1 MAYSEQP
8 SEKSESE
15 KTGQNF
21 PELVNRLKNEK
32 GFVVKG
38 FIDLVLLIQYIY
50 REMKVL
56 WKLKRKVKQF
66 NKNRKKINKKFLK
79 IETGEK
85 MISKELESTLKLAFK
100 DAKKRKHEYITLEHI
115 LYALTFDKTASN
127 ILVNCGAEIKGL
139 RKDVEKFLS
148 ESIPAVGE
156 EYKDVEPLYTLGVQ
170 RVLQFAA
177 IHVQTADKEEITG
190 ADILVSMFRERESH
204 AVYFLSQQNVTRLD
218 VIKYISHKIS
228 KVQGEEVSDE
238 KEDAVLQDG
247 ADSETDG
254 KKKKSALETYCINLN
269 KRATEGK
276 IDPLIGRD
284 KELERIIHVL
294 SRRRKNNPIMV
305 GDTGVGKTAVV
316 EGLALHIVKKKVPKV
331 LETATIYSLDMGT
344 LLAGTKFR
352 GQFEERLKAVLAQ
365 IQKEDNAI
373 LFIDEI
379 HTIIGAGATSGGTM
393 DASNLLKPSLSNGD
407 LRCIG
412 STTYQEYKN
421 YFEKDRALSRRFQK
435 IEVNEPSAEDTFL
448 ILKGLKANYEK
459 FHGVIYT
466 DDALKAAADLSAK
479 YINDRFLPDKAIDII
494 DEVGASLKL
503 NSTEEKKE
511 VTPLDIEN
519 MVAKIA
525 KIPPKTV
532 QVDDKKI
539 LKNLDVELKKL
550 VFGQNEAIEK
560 VTTAIKLSRS
570 GLTEPDKP
578 VGSFLFAGPTG
589 VGKTEIA
596 KQLAKVMGVEFIR
609 FDMSE
614 YMEKHTVS
622 RLIGAPPGYVGFDQ
636 GGLLTDAI
644 HRTPHAV
651 LLLDE
656 IEKAHPDLFN
666 LLLQVMDNAT
676 LTDNNGRKS
685 DFRNVI
691 LIMTTNSGAREMS
704 SKPIGFNK
712 TDNFDKSLKAIENL
726 FTPEFRNRLTS
737 IIQFKPLSV
746 ETMGSVVDKFITQLN
761 GRMKEKKV
769 ELTLDD
775 SARTYLAK
783 KGYEPAYG
791 ARPLGRVIQTEITQ
805 VLSEE
810 ILFGKLEKGGSVVIG
825 AENNKLSFEYFE
837 PEKDDSIKLDKKEKV
852 AK

>member
-1 MAYSEQP
+1 
-8 SEKSESE
+8 
-15 KTGQNF
+15 
-21 PELVNRLKNEK
+21 
-32 GFVVKG
+32 
-38 FIDLVLLIQYIY
+38 
-50 REMKVL
+50 
-56 WKLKRKVKQF
+56 
-66 NKNRKKINKKFLK
+66 
-79 IETGEK
+79 
-85 MISKELESTLKLAFK
+85 MISKELELSLKMSFK

-115 LYALTFDKTASN
+115 LYALTFDKTTSD
-127 ILVNCGAEIKGL
+127 ILINCGADIKVL
-139 RKDVEKFLS
+139 RKELDKFLK
-148 ESIPAVGE
+148 ESIPAMGS

-177 IHVQTADKEEITG
+177 IHIQTADKEEITG

-204 AVYFLSQQNVTRLD
+204 AVYFMSQQKVTKLD
-218 VIKYISHKIS
+218 VVKYISHKIS
-228 KVQGEEVSDE
+228 KIDDSSSAGGGSDPS
-238 KEDAVLQDG
+238 EDSMILQDG
-247 ADSETDG
+247 LDSEEP
-254 KKKKSALETYCINLN
+254 KKKKDALESYCVNLN
-269 KRATEGK
+269 ERAKSGK

-284 KELERIIHVL
+284 KELERMIHVL

-316 EGLALHIVKKKVPKV
+316 EGLALAVINKKVPNV
-331 LETATIYSLDMGT
+331 LLNATIYSLDMGT

-352 GQFEERLKAVLAQ
+352 GQFEERLKAVLAA
-365 IQKEDNAI
+365 IQKQENAI

-393 DASNLLKPSLSNGD
+393 DASNLLKPSLSNGE

-412 STTYQEYKN
+412 STTYQEYKT

-459 FHGVIYT
+459 FHGVEYS

-503 NSTEEKKE
+503 NSTAEKKIVS
-511 VTPLDIEN
+511 VTDVEN
-519 MVAKIA
+519 IVSKIA

-532 QVDDKKI
+532 QTDDKKK
-539 LKNLDVELKKL
+539 LKDLGTDLKK
-550 VFGQNEAIEK
+550 VVYGQDEAIDK
-560 VTTAIKLSRS
+560 VTTAIKLSRA

-596 KQLAKVMGVEFIR
+596 KQLAKTMGVEFIR

-685 DFRNVI
+685 DFRNVV
-691 LIMTTNSGAREMS
+691 LIMTTNTGARES
-704 SKPIGFNK
+704 STNPMGFAK

-746 ETMGSVVDKFITQLN
+746 DTMGSVVNKFISQLN
-761 GRMKEKKV
+761 DRMKDKKV
-769 ELTLDD
+769 EIELDE
-775 SARTYLAK
+775 SARLYLSK

-791 ARPLGRVIQTEITQ
+791 ARPLGRLIQNEITQ
-805 VLSEE
+805 PLSEE
-810 ILFGKLEKGGSVVIG
+810 ILFGKLEKGGHVIINS
-825 AENNKLSFEYFE
+825 EKNKLEF
-837 PEKDDSIKLDKKEKV
+837 DIKPAAVELDLAKV
-852 AK
+852 

>member
-1 MAYSEQP
+1 
-8 SEKSESE
+8 
-15 KTGQNF
+15 
-21 PELVNRLKNEK
+21 
-32 GFVVKG
+32 
-38 FIDLVLLIQYIY
+38 
-50 REMKVL
+50 
-56 WKLKRKVKQF
+56 
-66 NKNRKKINKKFLK
+66 
-79 IETGEK
+79 
-85 MISKELESTLKLAFK
+85 MISKELEGTLKMAFK
-100 DAKKRKHEYITLEHI
+100 DAKKRRHEYITLEHI
-115 LYALTFDKTASN
+115 LYALTFDKTAAN
-127 ILVNCGAEIKGL
+127 ILTNCGANVKSL
-139 RKDVEKFLS
+139 RKDVEKFLV
-148 ESIPAVGE
+148 ESIPVVGD

-218 VIKYISHKIS
+218 AIKYISHKIS
-228 KVQGEEVSDE
+228 KIQSDDSSEES
-238 KEDAVLQDG
+238 DG
-247 ADSETDG
+247 AAIQDEVDSEPDN
-254 KKKKSALETYCINLN
+254 KKKKSALENYCINLN
-269 KRATEGK
+269 KRAKEGK

-284 KELERIIHVL
+284 KELERIVHVL
-294 SRRRKNNPIMV
+294 ARRRKNNPIMV

-316 EGLALHIVKKKVPKV
+316 EGLALHIVNHKVPKILDNAV
-331 LETATIYSLDMGT
+331 IYSLDMGS

-352 GQFEERLKAVLAQ
+352 GQFEERLKAVLAG
-365 IQKEDNAI
+365 IQKEENAI

-412 STTYQEYKN
+412 STTYQEYKT

-435 IEVNEPSAEDTFL
+435 IEINEPSAEDTFL

-459 FHGVIYT
+459 FHGVTYS
-466 DDALKAAADLSAK
+466 DEALKAAADLSAK

-503 NSTEEKKE
+503 SAKGEKIV

-525 KIPPKTV
+525 KIPAKTV
-532 QVDDKKI
+532 QVDDKKR
-539 LKNLDVELKKL
+539 LKELDIELKKV
-550 VFGQNEAIEK
+550 VFGQDQAIDK
-560 VTTAIKLSRS
+560 VTNSIKLSRS
-570 GLTEPDKP
+570 GLNEPDKP

-596 KQLAKVMGVEFIR
+596 KQLAKTMGIEFLR

-704 SKPIGFNK
+704 TNPIGFNK
-712 TDNFDKSLKAIENL
+712 TDNFDKSIKAIENM
-726 FTPEFRNRLTS
+726 FSPEFRNRLTS
-737 IIQFKPLSV
+737 IIKFNPLSID
-746 ETMGSVVDKFITQLN
+746 TMGNVVDKFIKQLN
-761 GRMKEKKV
+761 DRMKEKKV
-769 ELTLDD
+769 ALTLDET
-775 SARTYLAK
+775 ARLYLAK

-791 ARPLGRVIQTEITQ
+791 ARPLGRLIQTEVTQ

-810 ILFGKLEKGGSVVIG
+810 ILFGKLEKGGSVVID
-825 AENNKLSFEYFE
+825 AENNKLKFEYFDAE
-837 PEKDDSIKLDKKEKV
+837 KEKINLSKVEEEV
-852 AK
+852 A

>member
-1 MAYSEQP
+1 VE
-8 SEKSESE
+8 SEKSFD
-15 KTGQNF
+15 G
-21 PELVNRLKNEK
+21 LIYRLKNDK
-32 GFVVKG
+32 AFNIKS
-38 FIDLVLLIQYIY
+38 ITDLLILFQFIY
-50 REMKVL
+50 QEL
-56 WKLKRKVKQF
+56 LKFLKFKKKVKNF
-66 NKNRKKINKKFLK
+66 NKNRKNINKNIIKAGK
-79 IETGEK
+79 N
-85 MISKELESTLKLAFK
+85 MISKELELSLKMAFK

-115 LYALTFDKTASN
+115 LYALTFDKTTSD
-127 ILVNCGAEIKGL
+127 ILLNCGADLKLL
-139 RKDVEKFLS
+139 RKELDKFLKDSVPAMGS
-148 ESIPAVGE
+148 E
-156 EYKDVEPLYTLGVQ
+156 YQDVEPLYTLGVQ

-177 IHVQTADKEEITG
+177 IHIQTAEKEEMTG
-190 ADILVSMFRERESH
+190 ADILVAMFRERESH
-204 AVYFLSQQNVTRLD
+204 AVYFISQQKITKLD
-218 VIKYISHKIS
+218 VVKYISHKIS
-228 KVQGEEVSDE
+228 KISNESETPESPEEMI
-238 KEDAVLQDG
+238 LQDG
-247 ADSETDG
+247 LEQEDP
-254 KKKKSALETYCINLN
+254 KKKKDALENYCVNLN
-269 KRATEGK
+269 ERAKSGK

-284 KELERIIHVL
+284 KELERMIHVL

-316 EGLALHIVKKKVPKV
+316 EGLALAIINKKVPQI
-331 LETATIYSLDMGT
+331 LQSATIYSLDMGT

-352 GQFEERLKAVLAQ
+352 GQFEERLKAVLSA
-365 IQKEDNAI
+365 IQKQENAV

-393 DASNLLKPSLSNGD
+393 DASNLLKPSLSNGE

-412 STTYQEYKN
+412 STTYQEYKT

-435 IEVNEPSAEDTFL
+435 IEVNEPSAEDTYL
-448 ILKGLKANYEK
+448 ILQGLKSNYEK
-459 FHGVIYT
+459 FHGVEYS
-466 DDALKAAADLSAK
+466 DESLKAAADLSAK

-503 NSTEEKKE
+503 NSKEDKKI
-511 VTPLDIEN
+511 VQTVDIEN
-519 MVAKIA
+519 MIAKIA

-532 QVDDKKI
+532 QVDDKKK
-539 LKNLDVELKKL
+539 LKDLGLELKK
-550 VFGQNEAIEK
+550 VVYGQDEAIDK
-560 VTTAIKLSRS
+560 VTTSIKLSRA

-596 KQLAKVMGVEFIR
+596 KQLAKTMGVEFIR

-666 LLLQVMDNAT
+666 ILLQVMDNAT
-676 LTDNNGRKS
+676 LTDNNGKKS

-691 LIMTTNSGAREMS
+691 LIMTTNTGARES
-704 SKPIGFNK
+704 SSNPMGFAK

-726 FTPEFRNRLTS
+726 FSPEFRNRLTS
-737 IIQFKPLSV
+737 IIQFKPLSID
-746 ETMGSVVDKFITQLN
+746 TMGSVVDKFMSQLN
-761 GRMKEKKV
+761 DRMKDKKV
-769 ELTLDD
+769 EIELEE
-775 SARTYLAK
+775 SARLYLAK

-791 ARPLGRVIQTEITQ
+791 ARPLGRLIQNEVTQ
-805 VLSEE
+805 PLSEE
-810 ILFGKLEKGGSVVIG
+810 ILFGKLEKGGKVLIK
-825 AENNKLSFEYFE
+825 AENNKIEFDITSLIE
-837 PEKDDSIKLDKKEKV
+837 L
-852 AK
+852 AKA